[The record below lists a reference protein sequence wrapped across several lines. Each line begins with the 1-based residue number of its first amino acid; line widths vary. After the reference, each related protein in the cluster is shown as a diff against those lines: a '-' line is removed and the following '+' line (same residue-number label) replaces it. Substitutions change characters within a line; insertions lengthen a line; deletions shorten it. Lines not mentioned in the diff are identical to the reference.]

1 MKLSI
6 ISPFPPIKG
15 GISKETELLYLIL
28 KDSYDINIFSY
39 NKLYPS
45 ILYPTKNQTDKA
57 ADSYQK
63 NKKIDYSININN
75 PLTWYKTSKRIIDL
89 KSTHA
94 ILRFWNPFFIPLYLF
109 LINRIKNGNK
119 NIKILCICDNIYPHE
134 RIFFDKKIIKYF
146 FTKID
151 HFLVMSEDSKN
162 KLQSII
168 NSKQKIVKSF
178 LPLKFS
184 YKHKIS
190 KIDALNALNIKK
202 TKLVLLFFGF
212 IRDYKGLD
220 LLLNALGL
228 VKDLDIKLIIAGQS
242 ISKTSKYLDIIKEK
256 KINDKVLW
264 HNKYIPESDV
274 GTYFSACD
282 VVVLPHLKISQS
294 GIIPLAYE
302 FKKFVIASDII
313 SFKEHIDDSKTG
325 YLFEK
330 NNYFSLKDKI
340 ERIYNNYNFSKVEN
354 NIVSYSKKYSNK
366 NLINQFDDLL
376 NL

>member
-28 KDSYDINIFSY
+28 KDAYDINIFSY

-45 ILYPTKNQTDKA
+45 ILYPTKNQTDKEA
-57 ADSYQK
+57 VSYK
-63 NKKIDYSININN
+63 NNQNIDHSININN

-89 KSTHA
+89 KSTHV

-109 LINRIKNGNK
+109 LINRIKNRNK
-119 NIKILCICDNIYPHE
+119 YIKILCICDNIYPHE
-134 RIFFDKKIIKYF
+134 RVFLDKKIIKYF

-162 KLQSII
+162 KLESII

-184 YKHKIS
+184 YKDKMS
-190 KIDALNALNIKK
+190 KMDALNTLNIKK

-228 VKDLDIKLIIAGQS
+228 IKNLDIKLIIAGQC
-242 ISKTSKYLDIIKEK
+242 ISKTSKYIDIINEK

-274 GTYFSACD
+274 EIYFSACD
-282 VVVLPHLKISQS
+282 VVVLPHLEISQS

-302 FKKFVIASDII
+302 FKKIVIASDIL
-313 SFKEHIDDSKTG
+313 SFNEHIDDSKTG
-325 YLFEK
+325 YLFKK

-340 ERIYNNYNFSKVEN
+340 EHVYNNCSFCEFRN
-354 NIVSYSKKYSNK
+354 NIANYSKKYSNK
-366 NLINQFDDLL
+366 NLINQFGDFL

>member
-28 KDSYDINIFSY
+28 KDAYDINIFTYS
-39 NKLYPS
+39 KLYPS
-45 ILYPTKNQTDKA
+45 ILYPTKNQTDKQA
-57 ADSYQK
+57 VSYK
-63 NKKIDYSININN
+63 NNQNIDYSININN

-89 KSTHA
+89 KSTHV

-109 LINRIKNGNK
+109 LINRIKNTNK
-119 NIKILCICDNIYPHE
+119 YIKILCICDNIYPHE
-134 RIFFDKKIIKYF
+134 RIFLDKKIIKYF

-162 KLQSII
+162 KLENMI

-184 YKHKIS
+184 YKDKIS
-190 KIDALNALNIKK
+190 KIDALNTLNIKK

-228 VKDLDIKLIIAGQS
+228 IKDLDIKLIIAGQC
-242 ISKTSKYLDIIKEK
+242 ISKTSMYMDIINAK

-274 GTYFSACD
+274 GIYFSACD

-302 FKKFVIASDII
+302 FKKFVIASDIL
-313 SFKEHIDDSKTG
+313 SFNEHIDDSKTG

-330 NNYFSLKDKI
+330 NNYFSLKDKLQDA
-340 ERIYNNYNFSKVEN
+340 YNNSNFDEAEN
-354 NIVSYSKKYSNK
+354 NITNYSKKYSNK
-366 NLINQFDDLL
+366 NLISQFGDLL